1 MQALRRHDDATLAT
15 IRDAVIASV
24 SVRAIYLFGS
34 RARADAR
41 PDSDYD
47 VLVVTWEERPDTETR
62 LAIRRAA
69 CSASPSCE
77 MHYATAAEF
86 AWRKRFANSVERAA
100 DREGVIL
107 YMADEVDER
116 YAAALRWFD
125 EADMDREFAEF
136 AMQSEHRVRRAC
148 FHAQQCIE
156 KEIKTFLTLVDID
169 ALRTHELN
177 TLAEQCAEADSAF
190 SAWADRLAL
199 LSDYAVET
207 RYPDGPETTMD
218 EAREAMS
225 LLEQFRA
232 FVRARVAIYRGE
244 TQ

>member
-1 MQALRRHDDATLAT
+1 MQALRHPDDATLT
-15 IRDAVIASV
+15 IIRDAVLASV

-34 RARADAR
+34 RARGDAR
-41 PDSDYD
+41 ADSDYD
-47 VLVVTWEERPDTETR
+47 VLVVTWADRPDAQTR
-62 LAIRRAA
+62 LAARRAA

-100 DREGVIL
+100 DREGVVL
-107 YMADEVDER
+107 YMADEIQER

-125 EADMDREFAEF
+125 EADMDCEFAEF
-136 AMQSEHRVRRAC
+136 AMQSEHRVRRAG

-156 KEIKTFLTLVDID
+156 KEIRALLTLVDID
-169 ALRTHELN
+169 ALRTHELH
-177 TLAEQCAEADSAF
+177 TLTQQCAEVDAAF
-190 SAWADRLAL
+190 SPWADRLAP

-207 RYPDGPETTMD
+207 RYPDGPETTID

-225 LLEQFRA
+225 LLAEFRA
-232 FVRARVAIYRGE
+232 FSRERVAIYRGE
-244 TQ
+244 TE